1 MILARSGGSSQLI
14 SPISFASI
22 EIIAILIANLN
33 AGEDTLD
40 QVRLD
45 CVREGYL
52 MLFDMWVM

>member
-14 SPISFASI
+14 SPINIANI
-22 EIIAILIANLN
+22 EKITILITNLN
-33 AGEDTLD
+33 AGKDTLD
-40 QVRLD
+40 QVGLD

>member
-14 SPISFASI
+14 SPINFARI
-22 EIIAILIANLN
+22 EEFAILIANLN

-40 QVRLD
+40 QVGLD